1 MFLHKTQT
9 KVVGTVGGLLGG
21 LILLSL
27 AGSANAAFISS
38 NFVDNNDSTTGVVSG
53 LDFSMGKKVGQTH
66 NAVLSQITSGSLSVW
81 SGTTLSQSDA
91 LLNNVSDIKPLLTAN
106 YYILNP
112 ETGQLTTGPLTII
125 SGPLSTGITL
135 SSAENGI
142 LHDSTSVP
150 EPSSLLLMGI
160 GLAALGFVRRRK

>member
-9 KVVGTVGGLLGG
+9 KVFGTVGGLLCG

-27 AGSANAAFISS
+27 SGSAYAAFI
-38 NFVDNNDSTTGVVSG
+38 DNNDSTTGVVSG

-66 NAVLSQITSGSLSVW
+66 NAVLSQIISGSLSLW
-81 SGTTLSQSDA
+81 SGTTPDQPDA
-91 LLNNVSDIKPLLTAN
+91 LLKNVTDIKPLSAAN
-106 YYILNP
+106 ILNP
-112 ETGQLTTGPLTII
+112 ETGPLTTGPLTII
-125 SGPLSTGITL
+125 SGPLSTGPTL
-135 SSAENGI
+135 LNEGTSLVPESR
-142 LHDSTSVP
+142 SVP